1 MKFCPLTQ
9 KDCRDDCQLYINGKC
24 SITVIAN
31 EEYNIFNTIDE
42 IANHTAN
49 LAATIIDKKGTL

>member
-9 KDCRDDCQLYINGKC
+9 KDCREDCQLYINGNC
-24 SITVIAN
+24 SIAVVAK
-31 EEYNIFNTIDE
+31 EERNIFDTLDE

-49 LAATIIDKKGTL
+49 LAAVIIDKKETL